1 MKANWSCTACG
12 MYSGRRYCVQRH
24 IDNPNIHE
32 GKANAIPFVEYLV
45 GRKEGLY
52 PPKGKPSFG
61 SKKRTIVDKTEDE
74 IENLYARRAAE
85 TALQYTPA
93 GHDSYLPT
101 VTEVA
106 NNIRNRLT
114 RPDWEKLSE
123 IIYFSQMNSK
133 PDVAAAQGPT
143 SKGAVQDGI
152 LNKDNI
158 LNNDVDLTECKK
170 IFENVSSNRRKKS

>member
-1 MKANWSCTACG
+1 M
-12 MYSGRRYCVQRH
+12 
-24 IDNPNIHE
+24 
-32 GKANAIPFVEYLV
+32 
-45 GRKEGLY
+45 
-52 PPKGKPSFG
+52 
-61 SKKRTIVDKTEDE
+61 DKTEDE

-133 PDVAAAQGPT
+133 PDVA
-143 SKGAVQDGI
+143 
-152 LNKDNI
+152 
-158 LNNDVDLTECKK
+158 
-170 IFENVSSNRRKKS
+170 SSSGTD